1 MKPILAT
8 TAFSLALLCLTT
20 APATAVEAPISR
32 EALVDILKGDQI
44 WCSEWRAAESSCDDV
59 GFVEAS
65 ADGKY
70 VQTYRYRLSTEPDL
84 QMVMQETVN
93 LEGDAL
99 CSTFSFQSV
108 EMAVLLDGEPAP
120 EDQSAEITGIM
131 ASTMSELEGKKV
143 CERYTRDSETGLMH
157 ATVTVD
163 GKRAP
168 KFDSQYQLIKPD
180 TRIQLRPLFDDS
192 DDNPPVPL

>member
-1 MKPILAT
+1 MTALGLA
-8 TAFSLALLCLTT
+8 FLCLTT
-20 APATAVEAPISR
+20 GPAAAVEAPISR
-32 EALVDILKGDQI
+32 EALMDILKGDQI
-44 WCSEWRAAESSCDDV
+44 WCSEWRADQSSCDDV

-65 ADGKY
+65 TDGKY

-84 QMVMQETVN
+84 QMVMQETVS

-99 CSTFSFQSV
+99 CSTFSFESV
-108 EMAVLLDGEPAP
+108 ELAVLLDGQPAP
-120 EDQSAEITGIM
+120 DEQSAEIAGIM

-143 CERYTRDSETGLMH
+143 CERYSRDSETGVLQ
-157 ATVTVD
+157 ATVTLD

-168 KFDSQYQLIKPD
+168 KFDSQYLLIKPD